1 MNQHLV
7 GHQQCKKAR
16 DIWGKRHLLQPGWWN
31 VSNGKLTLPKSD
43 GIIWDSSH
51 LSWKGQ
57 CMAMFPKTWCHLGT
71 FALAMLSFRHVFSCQ
86 LRRAGRFLNRLAKLW
101 LGLSCVPIPISGSS
115 SISGN
120 GILYILFY
128 KPKTKE
134 QKLRKKK
141 NIYKQMLNLHV
152 KRWLLY
158 YLHIPAY
165 NLELPQGP
173 QLVIIFLARPM
184 DEPHRNWV
192 RNKQKQGFWPFM

>member
-1 MNQHLV
+1 MFFFVN
-7 GHQQCKKAR
+7 
-16 DIWGKRHLLQPGWWN
+16 
-31 VSNGKLTLPKSD
+31 
-43 GIIWDSSH
+43 WDV
-51 LSWKGQ
+51 
-57 CMAMFPKTWCHLGT
+57 
-71 FALAMLSFRHVFSCQ
+71 LA
-86 LRRAGRFLNRLAKLW
+86 GFLNRLAKLW

-115 SISGN
+115 SISGD

-134 QKLRKKK
+134 QKQRKKK
-141 NIYKQMLNLHV
+141 KHVKLNLHV

-184 DEPHRNWV
+184 DEYFSNRHSLVSRIATGFV
-192 RNKQKQGFWPFM
+192 TSRNKGSDHSCNIILAKAQPPKNCSFARHLLLVWKMVIPCSFAPHWSRITTQSRSVMLLTSPRCS